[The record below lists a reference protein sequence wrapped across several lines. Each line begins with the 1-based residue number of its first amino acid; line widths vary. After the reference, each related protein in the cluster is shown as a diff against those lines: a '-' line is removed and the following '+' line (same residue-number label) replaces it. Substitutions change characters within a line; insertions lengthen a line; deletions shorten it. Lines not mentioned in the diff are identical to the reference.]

1 MQNTKND
8 TCVVDLNTCNL
19 LFIEELYNM
28 GITFELNDGKIT
40 HAYLESFTVCS

>member
-8 TCVVDLNTCNL
+8 TCVVDLNTCTL
-19 LFIEELYNM
+19 LFIEELSNM

>member
-8 TCVVDLNTCNL
+8 TCVVELNTCTL
-19 LFIEELYNM
+19 LFIEELSNM
-28 GITFELNDGKIT
+28 GITFELNNGKIT

>member
-8 TCVVDLNTCNL
+8 TCVVDLNTCTL
-19 LFIEELYNM
+19 LFIEELSNM
-28 GITFELNDGKIT
+28 GITLELNDGKIT

>member
-8 TCVVDLNTCNL
+8 SCVVDLNTCTL
-19 LFIEELYNM
+19 LFIEELSNM
-28 GITFELNDGKIT
+28 GITFELNNGKIT

>member
-8 TCVVDLNTCNL
+8 TCVIDLNICTI

-28 GITFELNDGKIT
+28 GITFELNNVKIT
-40 HAYLESFTVCS
+40 YAHLESFTIYS